1 MNGVSNITQKI
12 IDDANA
18 YARQNEAQAEEKAA
32 QLRAE
37 NELEAKHLS
46 EDILDS
52 ATQEAENIVARA
64 RSQAALDTR
73 NALLAAR
80 REAIRRAFGHAV
92 EKFCQLPQEQ
102 YVELLARMIIRYQTQ
117 DAVLILN
124 ARDKEAIGSALL
136 RKVAAL
142 SVLDASATA
151 SGSFTEAFV
160 ALVHRVAD
168 RAKLSLRIADEA
180 GQFEGG
186 FILVEGH
193 VDTNCTAEVLIDGMQ
208 HELEGEVL
216 HTLFA

>member
-12 IDDANA
+12 LADAEA

-37 NELEAKHLS
+37 NELCAKHLA
-46 EDILDS
+46 EDI
-52 ATQEAENIVARA
+52 ANTAKAEAESIVARA

-80 REAIRRAFGHAV
+80 REAIRRAFSRAV
-92 EKFCQLPQEQ
+92 EQFCQLPQEQ
-102 YVELLARMIIRYQTQ
+102 YIELLARMIIRYQTQ
-117 DAVLILN
+117 DAVLVLN
-124 ARDKEAIGSALL
+124 ARDKEAIGPALL
-136 RKVAAL
+136 KKVAAL
-142 SVLDASATA
+142 SILDPSATA

-160 ALVHRVAD
+160 ALVKRVANRAKLGLRVAD
-168 RAKLSLRIADEA
+168 TA
-180 GQFEGG
+180 GDFAGG
-186 FILVEGH
+186 FILVEGQ

-216 HTLFA
+216 RILFE